1 MSTKVKF
8 AIKALNPSAKFRVL
22 DDSVDKIDW
31 LEGTTPIAKSTIEA
45 KITEQQTA
53 YNNDYIRKRQEAYPG
68 TWEQLDMIYWDKI
81 NGTNNWVDSI
91 TKVKEKY
98 PKPENENEKV

>member
-8 AIKALNPSAKFRVL
+8 AIQALNPSAKFRVL

-45 KITEQQTA
+45 KIAEQQAA
-53 YNNDYIRKRQEAYPG
+53 YDNDYIRKRQEAYPG
-68 TWEQLDMIYWDKI
+68 IWDQLDMIYWDQV
-81 NGTNNWVDSI
+81 NGTTKFKETI
-91 TKVKEKY
+91 AKVKTDI
-98 PKPENENEKV
+98 PKN

>member
-53 YNNDYIRKRQEAYPG
+53 YDNDYVRKRQEAYPG
-68 TWEQLDMIYWDKI
+68 TWEQLDMIYWDQV
-81 NGTNNWVDSI
+81 NGTTKFKEAI
-91 TKVKEKY
+91 AKVKADN
-98 PKPENENEKV
+98 PKS

>member
-1 MSTKVKF
+1 MLSKVKR
-8 AIKALNPSAKFRVL
+8 AIEALNPSAKFRVV

-53 YNNDYIRKRQEAYPG
+53 YDNDYVRKRQEAYPG
-68 TWEQLDMIYWDKI
+68 TWEQLDMIYWDQV
-81 NGTNNWVDSI
+81 NGTTKFKEAI
-91 TKVKEKY
+91 AKVKADN
-98 PKPENENEKV
+98 PKS